1 MMRRGRGAAAVAFVV
16 AAAAIVA
23 VQPAASAEGIRVELN
38 AVEPSGSNRC
48 RFTFVVENMG
58 TALETLRLDLAAF
71 GKDGAILRR
80 IAAELGPL
88 RAGKTN
94 VRAFDVEGGCE
105 ALGSVL
111 VNDVTACAPLAAG
124 DCLDRLALS
133 HRGAVRLF
141 K

>member
-1 MMRRGRGAAAVAFVV
+1 MTVAALIAAATMVSAQG
-16 AAAAIVA
+16 A
-23 VQPAASAEGIRVELN
+23 PPAEGLRVELN
-38 AVEPSGSNRC
+38 AVEPSGVNRC
-48 RFTFVVENMG
+48 RLTFVVENKG
-58 TALETLRLDLAAF
+58 EALETLRLDLAAF

-80 IAAELGPL
+80 VAAELGPL

-94 VRAFDVEGGCE
+94 VRAFDVDGGCD

-111 VNDVTACAPLAAG
+111 VNEVTACAPLAAG

>member
-1 MMRRGRGAAAVAFVV
+1 MTVAQGA
-16 AAAAIVA
+16 
-23 VQPAASAEGIRVELN
+23 PPTEGLRVELN
-38 AVEPSGSNRC
+38 AVEQSGVNRC
-48 RFTFVVENMG
+48 RITFVVVNKG
-58 TALETLRLDLAAF
+58 AALETLRLDLAAF

-94 VRAFDVEGGCE
+94 VRAFDIDGGCDV
-105 ALGSVL
+105 LGSVL

-124 DCLDRLALS
+124 ECLDRLTLS
-133 HRGAVRLF
+133 HKGAVRLF